1 MTIILDDEYLTV
13 AEAAALLKVNK
24 STVRRWID
32 QGSLPAYRLGQ
43 RRLALK
49 RTDVARLI
57 TPLDRPEKMGGAAA
71 QDQCTPL
78 EPLTPEER
86 ERGLAAVERARR
98 LQAEMLAK
106 RGGQLFSPSW
116 EILAELRDERS
127 RELP

>member
-1 MTIILDDEYLTV
+1 MTSILDDEFLTV
-13 AEAAALLKVNK
+13 AEAAALLKVHK
-24 STVRRWID
+24 STIRRWID

-43 RRLALK
+43 RRVALK

-57 TPLDRPEKMGGAAA
+57 TPLDVPGKVGVAAA
-71 QDQCTPL
+71 QDDCAPL
-78 EPLTPEER
+78 EPLTPQER
-86 ERGLAAVERARR
+86 EQGLIAVERARR

-106 RGGQLFSPSW
+106 RGGQPFSPSW